1 MFADLC
7 RKLIRNNA
15 CKFREL
21 FKSTNSSISYL
32 MRTQSTKQGSEEA
45 AKAQLCCRRPHLIS
59 SSPYTN
65 HYYKPII
72 SISSAF
78 YTLLLCFHSS
88 NLIHHKMMFHCDR
101 HWCSGQNRGSSLMAY
116 FRAVSTDRA
125 VGIPMHCRQG
135 DQTILQGSLPTRTI
149 L

>member
-1 MFADLC
+1 VSGLLFLTQTHSNNPFRKAKIKDKFEEIVFADLC

-32 MRTQSTKQGSEEA
+32 MLTQSTNQGSEEA
-45 AKAQLCCRRPHLIS
+45 AKAQFCCRRPHLIS

-78 YTLLLCFHSS
+78 YTVIALFPFLKPYPSQDDVPL
-88 NLIHHKMMFHCDR
+88 
-101 HWCSGQNRGSSLMAY
+101 
-116 FRAVSTDRA
+116 
-125 VGIPMHCRQG
+125 
-135 DQTILQGSLPTRTI
+135 
-149 L
+149 